1 MLPRET
7 KEGKIKMNVK
17 KLLILNPLILDA
29 AKALYKNGSFKYA
42 SDSAFL
48 RDVLETMAT
57 KLKKR
62 GATK

>member
-1 MLPRET
+1 
-7 KEGKIKMNVK
+7 MNVK

-29 AKALYKNGSFKYA
+29 AKALYKGGVFKYS

-48 RDVLETMAT
+48 RDVLETMVN

-62 GATK
+62 VGK

>member
-1 MLPRET
+1 
-7 KEGKIKMNVK
+7 MNIK
-17 KLLILNPLILDA
+17 KLLTIDPKYLDA

-62 GATK
+62 VGK

>member
-1 MLPRET
+1 
-7 KEGKIKMNVK
+7 MNVK

-29 AKALYKNGSFKYA
+29 AKALYKNGSYKYA

-48 RDVLETMAT
+48 RDLLETVAN

-62 GATK
+62 VVK

>member
-1 MLPRET
+1 
-7 KEGKIKMNVK
+7 MNVK

-48 RDVLETMAT
+48 RDVLETMAN

-62 GATK
+62 VGK